1 MRVSL
6 RGKLVG
12 ALALVLVVTGA
23 VGWAGLRGVQR
34 ANRAAQTVY
43 DQQVGPVVELSHTA
57 GDIREQRQLFLLH
70 VLTADP
76 AQLPPLEAEIDR
88 LDART
93 TERFDDLRR
102 VWAGRPAELDAL
114 ERLRQSY
121 TTFRRLW
128 TDRTLP
134 LSRNGQKAEAA
145 DTVRGPGTSAFLAV
159 DSALNDLV
167 TASDLSVRREVA
179 SAHKAFINDRNVLIV
194 VLVLAFLVALG
205 IVVALARGLVR
216 GITAVAAAAGAMAAG
231 DLSQRAVVKNED
243 EVGDLAK
250 SFNAMATRME
260 SDVRALERV
269 GHENQLILTSAADGI
284 CRVDAE
290 GKARFVNP
298 AAAEMLGWDND
309 ELLGRPIHAL
319 VHHSHA
325 DGTPYPSE
333 ECPVHFTLTEGRVAR
348 VDSEVFFRND
358 GTSFPVEYISA
369 PVFEQGEVVGA
380 VVIFKD
386 ITERRQAAEAL
397 AMARDRAMEAS
408 RLKSEFLAT
417 MSHEIRTPMN
427 GVIGLTGLLLDTPLD
442 SQQREYAEGV
452 RAAGDALLAIINDI
466 LDFSKIEAG
475 RVELEEI
482 DFDVVQLVEE
492 VAGLLAQLARN
503 KGLEVLS
510 YCYPDLPVHL
520 RGDPGRLRQ
529 ILLNLV
535 SNAVKFTHEGEVV
548 LRAKLVERAG
558 GTVVARFEVRDTGIG
573 VASEHQARLF
583 EPFSQ
588 ADASTTR
595 RYGGTGL
602 GLAVCKQLAE
612 LMGGEIGV
620 DSSPGMGSTFWFTAR
635 LREGAPV
642 PVPADV
648 SPQLLEGR
656 HVLVVDDNATN
667 RLILERQMAAWG
679 MHADQAEDAE
689 QALALV
695 DRAGADQ
702 QPYELVVLDMHMPV
716 TDGLH
721 LAQAISSRTGSTPPM
736 VLLTSGGEVGPEEA
750 RAAGVMALLTK
761 PVRQS
766 QLHDTLLQ
774 AVAGTAEE
782 EEATTAAAA
791 AAADGVGER
800 PARSRVLV
808 VEDNEINQRVAAGI
822 LTKLGYPFDVVPDGR
837 DAVAAV
843 ATKKYG
849 AVLMDCQM
857 PGMDGYEAT
866 AEIRRAEGNG
876 EGVPI
881 IAMTAAAME
890 GDREKALAAGMNDY
904 VTKPVDGAALDAA
917 LARWV
922 VPLDGAASTENDDE
936 NVVDRKRLGSL
947 AQLDVDGKEG
957 LLASLVD
964 MFAAEAPKRLE
975 AMRTQLAGGD
985 ANGLMETAHT
995 LKGTAATLGATT
1007 VADVSRELEMLARSG
1022 ALAGGAVLVDRL
1034 EREVARAETVLLRL
1048 VNEPSTV
1055 AE

>member
-1 MRVSL
+1 
-6 RGKLVG
+6 
-12 ALALVLVVTGA
+12 
-23 VGWAGLRGVQR
+23 
-34 ANRAAQTVY
+34 
-43 DQQVGPVVELSHTA
+43 
-57 GDIREQRQLFLLH
+57 F
-70 VLTADP
+70 
-76 AQLPPLEAEIDR
+76 
-88 LDART
+88 
-93 TERFDDLRR
+93 
-102 VWAGRPAELDAL
+102 
-114 ERLRQSY
+114 
-121 TTFRRLW
+121 
-128 TDRTLP
+128 
-134 LSRNGQKAEAA
+134 
-145 DTVRGPGTSAFLAV
+145 
-159 DSALNDLV
+159 
-167 TASDLSVRREVA
+167 
-179 SAHKAFINDRNVLIV
+179 
-194 VLVLAFLVALG
+194 
-205 IVVALARGLVR
+205 ALARGLVR
-216 GITAVAAAAGAMAAG
+216 GITAVAGAAGAMAAG
-231 DLSQRAVVKNED
+231 DLSQRAVVTNED

-260 SDVRALERV
+260 ADVRALERV

-298 AAAEMLGWDND
+298 AAAEMLGWENE
-309 ELLGRPIHAL
+309 ELLGKPIHA
-319 VHHSHA
+319 VAHHSHA
-325 DGTPYPSE
+325 DGTPYPPE
-333 ECPVHFTLTEGRVAR
+333 ECPVHATLTEGRVAR
-348 VDSEVFFRND
+348 IDSEVFFRRD
-358 GTSFPVEYISA
+358 GQSFPVEYISA
-369 PVFEQGEVVGA
+369 PVMEQGEIVGA

-397 AMARDRAMEAS
+397 AVARDRAMEAS

-427 GVIGLTGLLLDTPLD
+427 GVIGLTGLLLDTELD
-442 SQQREYAEGV
+442 TQQREYAEGV

-558 GTVVARFEVRDTGIG
+558 GSVVARFEVRDTGIG
-573 VASEHQARLF
+573 VAEEHQERLF

-635 LREGAPV
+635 VREGSPV
-642 PVPADV
+642 LKPADV

-679 MHADQAEDAE
+679 MQADQAQDAA
-689 QALALV
+689 QALELI
-695 DRAGADQ
+695 DRAGADHH
-702 QPYELVVLDMHMPV
+702 PYELVVLDMHMPDV
-716 TDGLH
+716 DGLH
-721 LAQAISSRTGSTPPM
+721 LAQEISARPEGAPPM
-736 VLLTSGGEVGPEEA
+736 VLLSSGGEVEPEDA

-774 AVAGTAEE
+774 AVAGPGDDEPASVG
-782 EEATTAAAA
+782 AASNG
-791 AAADGVGER
+791 DGNGDGAKPVR
-800 PARSRVLV
+800 QRVLV

-822 LTKLGYPFDVVPDGR
+822 LTKLGYPFDLVQDGR
-837 DAVAAV
+837 EAVAAV
-843 ATKKYG
+843 AAKRYG

-866 AEIRRAEGNG
+866 AEIRQAEGNG

-922 VPLDGAASTENDDE
+922 APMDGAATDEDDAA
-936 NVVDRKRLGSL
+936 VVDRKRLSSL
-947 AQLDVDGKEG
+947 AQLDADGSEG
-957 LLASLVD
+957 LLASLVE
-964 MFAAEAPKRLE
+964 MFGAEAPKRLA
-975 AMRTQLAGGD
+975 AMREQLAAGD

-995 LKGTAATLGATT
+995 LKGTSSTLGAVI
-1007 VADVSRELEMLARSG
+1007 VADVSKELELLAKSG
-1022 ALAGGAVLVDRL
+1022 ALAGGAVVIDRL
-1034 EREVARAETVLLRL
+1034 EREVARAEAVLQRL
-1048 VNEPSTV
+1048 VSQPS
-1055 AE
+1055 AISD